1 VHVGTP
7 RKKVNE
13 TINRCQANYNG
24 PEISTVNNKKKI
36 GDVTMEPK
44 MIDEKKKLL
53 AKLERK
59 EKILAKRLE
68 DIRDIIAVLKAK
80 K

>member
-1 VHVGTP
+1 MHVGTP
-7 RKKVNE
+7 RKKSNE
-13 TINRCQANYNG
+13 TINRCQANHTG
-24 PEISTVNNKKKI
+24 PEISTVNNKKI
-36 GDVTMEPK
+36 GEMTMEPK

-59 EKILAKRLE
+59 ETILAKRLE
-68 DIRDIIAVLKAK
+68 DVRDIIAVLKAK

>member
-13 TINRCQANYNG
+13 TINRCQANHTG
-24 PEISTVNNKKKI
+24 PEIATVNNTKKI
-36 GDVTMEPK
+36 GEMTMEPK

-68 DIRDIIAVLKAK
+68 DVRDIIAVLKAK

>member
-1 VHVGTP
+1 
-7 RKKVNE
+7 
-13 TINRCQANYNG
+13 
-24 PEISTVNNKKKI
+24 
-36 GDVTMEPK
+36 MEPK

-59 EKILAKRLE
+59 EKILAKRL
-68 DIRDIIAVLKAK
+68 DDVRDIITVLKAK

>member
-1 VHVGTP
+1 
-7 RKKVNE
+7 
-13 TINRCQANYNG
+13 
-24 PEISTVNNKKKI
+24 
-36 GDVTMEPK
+36 

-59 EKILAKRLE
+59 EKILAKRL
-68 DIRDIIAVLKAK
+68 DDVRDIITVLKAK

>member
-1 VHVGTP
+1 
-7 RKKVNE
+7 
-13 TINRCQANYNG
+13 
-24 PEISTVNNKKKI
+24 
-36 GDVTMEPK
+36 MEPK

-53 AKLERK
+53 TKLERK

-68 DIRDIIAVLKAK
+68 DVRDIIAVLKAK